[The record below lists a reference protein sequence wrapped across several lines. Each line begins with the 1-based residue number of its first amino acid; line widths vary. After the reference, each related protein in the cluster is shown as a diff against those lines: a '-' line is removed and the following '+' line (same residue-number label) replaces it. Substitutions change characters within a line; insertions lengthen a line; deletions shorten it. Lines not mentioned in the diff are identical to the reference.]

1 MTVLVVHVQISGITY
16 LRMTLVKSIQ
26 EQFAEIGA
34 QYGWEPGVIDFM
46 TSEKGLAA
54 REITDF
60 TFLLD
65 VDLQKITVSLGE
77 SCKNAMQQNS
87 RLRQAWDGLKKA
99 KENEDVLKRKRSDD
113 VDLDELLTQTELESL
128 ADLFWGR
135 YRVKLPPALAPCDA
149 LVSRVSKELSK
160 RLLTLRDVWKTRSL
174 SQQQRSSHK
183 RMRIADGFDLVQNED
198 EDPVDNVQSPQKY
211 LDLLQTLF
219 LAYVIAG
226 TTKVKIAP
234 ANETRITDPLTV
246 VEVPWDVLIRVHH
259 RATVQVRK
267 VPFAMQLGW
276 LEARMDGEREAWI
289 EEFRNSDRTLGQVI
303 AHVYTSRE
311 AVWAVD
317 ELKFMAPM
325 GLSPVKKLQDRQDS
339 GQKDKRQQ
347 TVPPTKA
354 KGAGP
359 AANLASALRDGNKLC
374 ANYNRGA
381 CGNKKDNCKHGRHFC
396 SGTQANG
403 RVCGGRHPA
412 SACTNPKVPKRS

>member
-1 MTVLVVHVQISGITY
+1 MAATKTIVELFT
-16 LRMTLVKSIQ
+16 
-26 EQFAEIGA
+26 EIGE
-34 QYGWEPGVIDFM
+34 QYGWEPCVTKFM
-46 TSEKGLAA
+46 TSDKGLNA

-65 VDLQKITVSLGE
+65 CDLQKITVNLGE
-77 SCKNAMQQNS
+77 ECKNPMQQNS

-113 VDLDELLTQTELESL
+113 VDLDELLTQSELETL
-128 ADLFWGR
+128 ADMFWCR

-183 RMRIADGFDLVQNED
+183 RMRIAEGVDLVQNED
-198 EDPVDNVQSPQKY
+198 EDHVESAHSPQKY

-226 TTKVKIAP
+226 STKVKNAP
-234 ANETRITDPLTV
+234 ASETRISDPLLF

-267 VPFAMQLGW
+267 VPYAMQLAW
-276 LEARMDGEREAWI
+276 LEARMEGEREAWI
-289 EEFRNSDRTLGQVI
+289 EEYRNSDKTLGQVI

-317 ELKFMAPM
+317 ELKFATPV
-325 GLSPVKKLQDRQDS
+325 GQSPVKKIQDRGDVAGAGKQR
-339 GQKDKRQQ
+339 GQ
-347 TVPPTKA
+347 PPPEI
-354 KGAGP
+354 KGRSPGP
-359 AANLASALRDGNKLC
+359 AANMATSLRDGNKLC
-374 ANYNRGA
+374 ANYNRGN
-381 CGNKKDNCKHGRHFC
+381 CGNKKDTCKHGRHFC
-396 SGTQANG
+396 SGTQLNG

-412 SACTNPKVPKRS
+412 SMCTNPKVPKRS

>member
-1 MTVLVVHVQISGITY
+1 MAVGKS
-16 LRMTLVKSIQ
+16 VK
-26 EQFAEIGA
+26 EQFTEIGE
-34 QYGWEPGVIDFM
+34 QYGWEPSVIDFM
-46 TSEKGLAA
+46 TSDKGLNA
-54 REITDF
+54 RELSDF

-65 VDLQKITVSLGE
+65 GDLLKITANLGDG
-77 SCKNAMQQNS
+77 CKNPLQQNS

-113 VDLDELLTQTELESL
+113 VDLDELLTQTELETL
-128 ADLFWGR
+128 ADAFWNR

-183 RMRIADGFDLVQNED
+183 RMRIAEGVDLVQNED
-198 EDPVDNVQSPQKY
+198 EDHVESAQSPQKY

-226 TTKVKIAP
+226 TTKVKTAP
-234 ANETRITDPLTV
+234 TSESRISDPLQFV
-246 VEVPWDVLIRVHH
+246 DVPWDVLIRVHH

-267 VPFAMQLGW
+267 VPYSMQLAW
-276 LEARMDGEREAWI
+276 LETRMEGEREAWI
-289 EEFRNSDRTLGQVI
+289 EEFRNSDKTLGQVI
-303 AHVYTSRE
+303 ANVYTSRE

-317 ELKFMAPM
+317 ELKFLSQNMH
-325 GLSPVKKLQDRQDS
+325 SPVRKIQDKGEQSDS
-339 GQKDKRQQ
+339 GKKRAQDPPKDKS
-347 TVPPTKA
+347 
-354 KGAGP
+354 KGPGP
-359 AANLASALRDGNKLC
+359 AANTASSLRDGNKLC
-374 ANYNRGA
+374 ANYNRGN
-381 CGNKKDNCKHGRHFC
+381 CGNKKDTCKHGRHFC

-412 SACTNPKVPKRS
+412 SQCSNPKVPKRS